1 MQRMYVGRC
10 KEEDFMRRRKSFLP
24 VICIIMA
31 ICFLF
36 FFQSGAEAAGSD
48 FYKEYSL
55 EEYDIE
61 DGKIKLDAKC
71 KMTIFV
77 DCPYEEPDED
87 DDYQDDEDDG
97 YWDDEDD
104 DYQDDEDDGYWD
116 DEDDDYQ
123 DDEDDGYWDDD
134 YQGDED
140 GDYWDDEDDGYWDDE
155 DGDYWDDEDDGY
167 WDDED
172 DDYWDDEDDWDEP
185 GEVYIVLQ
193 DADGEEVFEEY
204 IDSYGVSKYS
214 VTLPAGKYW
223 LYIDADLE
231 CTVSLS
237 GQYIPELSPKKT
249 TLEAGKSKALRLT
262 GAGKKV
268 SWKSSDESV
277 ATVSKKGVVKAKK
290 AGKATITATCG
301 KKKLKCKVT
310 VKVSYNE
317 LSKNMKT
324 FAKKNKSFK
333 YENVKNVYGGKK
345 CRLYGKMISGKS
357 FSKTD
362 GFITMAQP
370 CIELRKLGQK
380 TDLHFRM
387 FLRLMKISHG
397 NVTVST
403 TGAQLVTSNK
413 KLGLKF
419 DSGIS
424 DIYFD
429 KETGYMV
436 GDRSEEATV
445 FKMNGKS
452 LKQFESMLN
461 QSSLMVR
468 TKNYDGSVF
477 QAKVD
482 AGARKVW
489 KKLLK
494 QYQTLLNKF

>member
-87 DDYQDDEDDG
+87 DDYQ
-97 YWDDEDD
+97 
-104 DYQDDEDDGYWD
+104 
-116 DEDDDYQ
+116 
-123 DDEDDGYWDDD
+123 
-134 YQGDED
+134 
-140 GDYWDDEDDGYWDDE
+140 
-155 DGDYWDDEDDGY
+155 DDEDDGY

-268 SWKSSDESV
+268 
-277 ATVSKKGVVKAKK
+277 
-290 AGKATITATCG
+290 GK
-301 KKKLKCKVT
+301 VPM
-310 VKVSYNE
+310 N
-317 LSKNMKT
+317 
-324 FAKKNKSFK
+324 
-333 YENVKNVYGGKK
+333 
-345 CRLYGKMISGKS
+345 
-357 FSKTD
+357 
-362 GFITMAQP
+362 
-370 CIELRKLGQK
+370 
-380 TDLHFRM
+380 
-387 FLRLMKISHG
+387 
-397 NVTVST
+397 
-403 TGAQLVTSNK
+403 QLQ
-413 KLGLKF
+413 
-419 DSGIS
+419 
-424 DIYFD
+424 
-429 KETGYMV
+429 
-436 GDRSEEATV
+436 R
-445 FKMNGKS
+445 
-452 LKQFESMLN
+452 
-461 QSSLMVR
+461 
-468 TKNYDGSVF
+468 
-477 QAKVD
+477 
-482 AGARKVW
+482 
-489 KKLLK
+489 
-494 QYQTLLNKF
+494 

>member
-77 DCPYEEPDED
+77 DCPYEEP
-87 DDYQDDEDDG
+87 
-97 YWDDEDD
+97 
-104 DYQDDEDDGYWD
+104 

-436 GDRSEEATV
+436 GD
-445 FKMNGKS
+445 
-452 LKQFESMLN
+452 
-461 QSSLMVR
+461 
-468 TKNYDGSVF
+468 
-477 QAKVD
+477 
-482 AGARKVW
+482 
-489 KKLLK
+489 KKL
-494 QYQTLLNKF
+494 